1 MDLSTLEPGHVL
13 LSKRITITA
22 AAAAEFRSA
31 VEDSAELYAD
41 ERLVPPM
48 AVAALVM
55 GEAMRAV
62 ELPGGAVHTGQEL
75 EFLAAAPEDAELAC
89 TAAVAQNSVRRGSRF
104 LVLEIRGELDG
115 EGGDAET
122 VVAGRATI
130 VVAEQ
135 GTAEEG
141 R

>member
-1 MDLSTLEPGHVL
+1 MDLSTLEPGLVL

-75 EFLAAAPEDAELAC
+75 EFLAAAPENAELAC
-89 TAAVAQNSVRRGSRF
+89 TASVAQNSVRRGSRF
-104 LVLEIRGELDG
+104 LVLEIRGELRG
-115 EGGDAET
+115 EGGAET

-135 GTAEEG
+135 GTAEVG

>member
-1 MDLSTLEPGHVL
+1 MDLSTLEPGLVL

-22 AAAAEFRSA
+22 TAAAEFRSA

-75 EFLAAAPEDAELAC
+75 EFLAAAPVDAELAC
-89 TAAVAQNSVRRGSRF
+89 TASVAQNSVRRGSRF
-104 LVLEIRGELDG
+104 LVLEIRGELSG
-115 EGGDAET
+115 EGGAET

-130 VVAEQ
+130 AVAEQ
-135 GTAEEG
+135 GTAEDG

>member
-1 MDLSTLEPGHVL
+1 MDLSTLEPGLLL

-48 AVAALVM
+48 AAAALVM

-89 TAAVAQNSVRRGSRF
+89 TASVAQNSVRRGSRF
-104 LVLEIRGELDG
+104 LVLEIRGELSG
-115 EGGDAET
+115 EGDPET

-130 VVAEQ
+130 VVAER
-135 GTAEEG
+135 GTTEEG

>member
-89 TAAVAQNSVRRGSRF
+89 TASVAQNSVRRGSRF
-104 LVLEIRGELDG
+104 LVLEIRGQLNG
-115 EGGDAET
+115 EGGAET

>member
-1 MDLSTLEPGHVL
+1 MDLSTLEPGLVL
-13 LSKRITITA
+13 LSKRLTITA

-75 EFLAAAPEDAELAC
+75 EFLAAAPENAELAC
-89 TAAVAQNSVRRGSRF
+89 TASVAQNSVRRGSRF
-104 LVLEIRGELDG
+104 LVLEIRGELGG
-115 EGGDAET
+115 EGGAET

-135 GTAEEG
+135 GTAEVG